1 MRSKLWT
8 KPFAQDD
15 EDEDEDHDTHEDEDV
30 DDDEDDGDDRAP
42 SVLDSH
48 VVPTAHE
55 AMHASRGISAHLQDP
70 GSGFECSLAGVLSH
84 VSVSLWHQED
94 DLFKANKYH
103 QKAIFL
109 VSERPANK

>member
-1 MRSKLWT
+1 MNKTLCFRYRCVPKIASPEVRSKLGT

-30 DDDEDDGDDRAP
+30 DDGEDDGDDRAP

-55 AMHASRGISAHLQDP
+55 AMRASRGISAHLQDP
-70 GSGFECSLAGVLSH
+70 GSGF
-84 VSVSLWHQED
+84 
-94 DLFKANKYH
+94 
-103 QKAIFL
+103 
-109 VSERPANK
+109 